1 MLRAQVLV
9 NLFAQICVGMDLVN
23 HNHRGV
29 CVYLGAAAI
38 ALLNKIIG
46 QAVMNTITPK
56 ATSSDK

>member
-23 HNHRGV
+23 HNHGGV

-38 ALLNKIIG
+38 ALVSKIIG
-46 QAVMNTITPK
+46 QAVMNTITLK
-56 ATSSDK
+56 ATSSDT